1 MPILSRD
8 EAFLFLIDLQARLM
22 PVIDGGEAVLAN
34 ARRLLEAARLLD
46 VPSLFTEQNPVKLGS
61 TVKELGPGP
70 DCVAAKMTFDALRA
84 PGLAERVPAG
94 RTIVAVGCE
103 AHVCVLQTV
112 LGLLEAGRRVV
123 VVRDAVGS
131 RKVESRDAALH
142 RMERHGAEIVT
153 TEMAIFEWLES
164 CEHPRFR
171 EALALV
177 R

>member
-8 EAFLFLIDLQARLM
+8 DSFLLVIDLQARLM
-22 PVIDGGEAVLAN
+22 PAIHGGEGVVAN
-34 ARRLLEAARLLD
+34 ARRLLEAARLMG
-46 VPSLFTEQNPVKLGS
+46 VPGLFTEQNPGKLGP
-61 TVKELGPGP
+61 TVEELAPEP
-70 DCVAAKMTFDALRA
+70 DRVVAKMTFDALRA
-84 PGLAERVPAG
+84 PGLAERLPPG
-94 RTIVAVGCE
+94 RTVVAIGCE

-112 LGLLEAGRRVV
+112 LGLLEGGRRVV

-142 RMERHGAEIVT
+142 RMERHGAEVLT
-153 TEMAIFEWLES
+153 TEMVIFEWLES